1 MFKTIF
7 RPANGGRFPL
17 AAALLCMLL
26 AGMVSLDAK
35 DPDKAA
41 KEKDHSLA
49 KGTAYNTRYAVLN
62 INNLSTFHRSD
73 GLSNHSPASDNGLYY
88 PRFTSW
94 AIYQDGMMWGAKPY
108 QDAAKTKPAGQAQ
121 PIRVGGAN
129 YVTGTQPGRIIGTGA
144 TAVAD
149 DPNNPLVRSYR
160 IRRDYYTMSEDELK
174 KDAANVYEITI
185 GAVTATLM
193 AEVAAQYALDWT
205 QWPVAWGAPYI
216 DRNNNGRYDPPP
228 AFSATFN
235 ADSLISQGKDEP
247 GVAGSDPNSP
257 ADQVIWQ
264 VFNDLSRALTIALQ
278 GSEPMG
284 LEIQKTLWG
293 YKRADALGNLYFQR
307 YKILNK
313 GGAVIDDAGTKGTFF
328 MDSMYVAQW
337 SDPDLGGAGDDL
349 IGCDTLLSMGYVYNG
364 VPIDLEYRKYNLPP
378 PSSGYDFLAGPIVPA
393 AGRTAVFD
401 LKYKPG
407 FRNLG
412 MTSFSWFS
420 AGAAISDPP
429 RSYSQGTIRW
439 YKMLRG
445 WAPVDGADS
454 FYPWDPKFLPAGVYP
469 LSGDPVTGKGYVDGQ
484 GTSYSF
490 PPGDRRLNLS
500 TGPFSM
506 APGDTQEVT
515 VGVVVGL
522 GSDRFSSVSVLKFND
537 RFAQNTFD
545 ALFAVPRAPSAPD
558 VKVAELDGEVV
569 LEWGSNLTRV
579 SDVETRVSNPGAY
592 KFEGYNIY
600 QFPSVGSTLKD
611 AKRILTMDLL
621 TDPAVVLDEQF
632 DETSG
637 LILFKPV
644 QFGSNSGILR
654 FFKLDKDYVRDL
666 PRLYNGQE
674 YYVAVTAYAVAT
686 VPGFL
691 PAVLESS
698 PSVMAVRPQV
708 PFGKVLSIK
717 SGDTLKVTKVGTSD
731 GTIRPIVINP
741 LAGTGNSYEVTFQ
754 EDPTTKAMSWTLK
767 NKTKNTTLLSGEKNQ
782 TGDDN
787 YKFVEGG
794 IFLKVEGPP
803 PGMKDWAIPNG
814 SRRFTWADGWTGF
827 EGFEGTIGW
836 NEPAYYFGSI
846 SEKTVKASQLK
857 DVLLK
862 LAAASSGTAT
872 NPNAGGNPYG
882 GWDVDNPGADPN
894 FSYAYR
900 YLRGATA
907 AAARPEFAPYII
919 NKTSGYPYQDY
930 KRGVPFSAWDMEA
943 TPPVRLAVG
952 IHENNVAAGLV
963 DGKWWPPANGTTVTQ
978 SAVRDMVFIFNT
990 PYTGATPDPAF
1001 FKNALA
1007 DPLPVMYWLGVNR
1020 RGGANFSAGDEFMIY
1035 ANHVNTTAT
1044 VFTYTNPAPVVSTE
1058 NQIAS
1063 ADKVGV
1069 FPNPYYAS
1077 NPAETNRFARFVT
1090 FNFLPAKATIRIF
1103 NIAGQLVTTL
1113 QKDDASQFTR
1123 WNLTNKYNF
1132 PVASG
1137 MYIAHIDMPD
1147 LGITKILKLAII
1159 QEQELLDVY

>member
-17 AAALLCMLL
+17 AVALLCMLL

-49 KGTAYNTRYAVLN
+49 KGTAYNTKYAVLN

-94 AIYQDGMMWGAKPY
+94 AIYQDGMMWGARPY

-129 YVTGTQPGRIIGTGA
+129 YLTGTQPGRIIGTGA

-205 QWPVAWGAPYI
+205 QWPTAWGAPYI

-247 GVAGSDPNSP
+247 GVAGSDLNSP

-293 YKRADALGNLYFQR
+293 YKRTDALGNLYFQR

-349 IGCDTLLSMGYVYNG
+349 IGCDTLLSMGFVYNG

-401 LKYKPG
+401 LKYKAG

-429 RSYSQGTIRW
+429 RTYATGTIRW

-454 FYPWDPKFLPAGVYP
+454 FYPWDPKFLPAGPYP

-522 GSDRFSSVSVLKFND
+522 GSDRISSVAVLKFND

-545 ALFAVPRAPSAPD
+545 ALFAVPKAPSAPD

-569 LEWGSNLTRV
+569 LEWGSNFTRLA
-579 SDVETRVSNPGAY
+579 DVETRVNNPGAY
-592 KFEGYNIY
+592 KFEGYNVY
-600 QFPSVGSTLKD
+600 QFPSSGSTLAD
-611 AKRILTMDLL
+611 AKRIATFDLPL
-621 TDPAVVLDEQF
+621 DPAVVLDEQF
-632 DETSG
+632 DQSSG

-644 QFGSNSGILR
+644 QFGSNSGIKR
-654 FFKLDKDYVRDL
+654 AFKFDKDYVRDL

-674 YYVAVTAYAVAT
+674 YYVAVTAYAIAT

-698 PSVMAVRPQV
+698 PSVFTVRPQS
-708 PFGKVLSIK
+708 PKPGEHFATNYGDKVTVAK
-717 SGDTLKVTKVGTSD
+717 TGGSGDATVTATIIDPKQLKSATYDVTWSPNRTWNLLRGGAAVLQNQTNTTGDEDYLLVDGLLVQVSKLVYDPPTTILSQSARPSNTNLALWGD
-731 GTIRPIVINP
+731 GT
-741 LAGTGNSYEVTFQ
+741 LFGNSTGFYREFVTGATNVPA
-754 EDPTTKAMSWTLK
+754 E
-767 NKTKNTTLLSGEKNQ
+767 LSQWDLE
-782 TGDDN
+782 
-787 YKFVEGG
+787 
-794 IFLKVEGPP
+794 I
-803 PGMKDWAIPNG
+803 
-814 SRRFTWADGWTGF
+814 RFTGTAEGANPNNNDAKIISGGQWSTIYQRTAFGASNLSALQKAQVRAPFELWDIESNKQINFALINRNADG
-827 EGFEGTIGW
+827 
-836 NEPAYYFGSI
+836 
-846 SEKTVKASQLK
+846 
-857 DVLLK
+857 
-862 LAAASSGTAT
+862 LA
-872 NPNAGGNPYG
+872 PYG
-882 GWDVDNPGADPN
+882 NLMDP
-894 FSYAYR
+894 ALARYR
-900 YLRGATA
+900 MAGRDYIIPIYTPYNAATA
-907 AAARPEFAPYII
+907 ATTTFDLNDPNATWCLFFTQAGTSKWAKGDVQTVRFANPIKPGTDAY
-919 NKTSGYPYQDY
+919 
-930 KRGVPFSAWDMEA
+930 RFS
-943 TPPVRLAVG
+943 
-952 IHENNVAAGLV
+952 
-963 DGKWWPPANGTTVTQ
+963 
-978 SAVRDMVFIFNT
+978 
-990 PYTGATPDPAF
+990 
-1001 FKNALA
+1001 
-1007 DPLPVMYWLGVNR
+1007 
-1020 RGGANFSAGDEFMIY
+1020 
-1035 ANHVNTTAT
+1035 TTAS
-1044 VFTYTNPAPVVSTE
+1044 VFGNEELAKQQVE
-1058 NQIAS
+1058 
-1063 ADKVGV
+1063 KVGV

-1077 NPAETNRFARFVT
+1077 NPAETNRFGRFVT

-1137 MYIAHIDMPD
+1137 MYVAYIDMPD